1 MELIP
6 ESAKKSIF
14 SAKDCTLF
22 IAPLVI
28 IETQCEEVMYRTRYL
43 KKSLTKNP
51 SGSEELGDSLALSD
65 QYTCRQDCGDSGLDE
80 PPRVILTSI
89 SRVASTEVQKSL
101 RMLPVKVIAIDEAQV
116 ADPDPDSGWGEFL
129 PYK

>member
-1 MELIP
+1 MLKNWGIP
-6 ESAKKSIF
+6 W
-14 SAKDCTLF
+14 L
-22 IAPLVI
+22 
-28 IETQCEEVMYRTRYL
+28 
-43 KKSLTKNP
+43 SLTKTPADKIVETVATMNP
-51 SGSEELGDSLALSD
+51 
-65 QYTCRQDCGDSGLDE
+65 

-101 RMLPVKVIAIDEAQV
+101 RTLPVKVIAIDEAQV

>member
-6 ESAKKSIF
+6 ESKKSIF

-80 PPRVILTSI
+80 PAPPHHPHLDLQGGQHGGAEVLEDAPRQGH
-89 SRVASTEVQKSL
+89 RD
-101 RMLPVKVIAIDEAQV
+101 R
-116 ADPDPDSGWGEFL
+116 
-129 PYK
+129 